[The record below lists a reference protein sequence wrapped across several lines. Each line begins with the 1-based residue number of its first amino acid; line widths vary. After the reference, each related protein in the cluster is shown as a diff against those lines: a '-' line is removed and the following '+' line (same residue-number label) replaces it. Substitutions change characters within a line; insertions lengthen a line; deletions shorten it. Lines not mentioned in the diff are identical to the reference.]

1 MLHKYQNELMIGV
14 MALVLLGAIM
24 FKTSQHTEL
33 QDRSVST
40 QKLAS
45 RIEDIAIMNKLW
57 KKDRSISRKLKMI
70 KQTLSTNKVKKFKID
85 KKKADI
91 VLENLNASE
100 LNNITGKSI
109 ASLSVQIIELSI
121 QRNDKSYRL
130 ELRCKW

>member
-109 ASLSVQIIELSI
+109 ASLAVQIIELSI